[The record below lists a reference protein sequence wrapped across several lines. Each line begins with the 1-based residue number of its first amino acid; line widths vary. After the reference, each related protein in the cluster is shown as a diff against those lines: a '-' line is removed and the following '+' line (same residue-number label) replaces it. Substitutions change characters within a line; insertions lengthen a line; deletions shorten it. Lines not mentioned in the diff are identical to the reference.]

1 MITGGPA
8 QQTVA
13 VPGGWGSG
21 KTSLMRLVQDLL
33 TEAEIPTV
41 WFNAWRYEREPE
53 LVVPLLLTIE
63 DDLKRANWLEEG
75 RLTAASL
82 RLRTFSAA
90 LLRGLTLRS
99 GVVDFSGKDASD
111 FVGSQGEGKETDA
124 SIYFGF
130 VTRLEQMVRELGG
143 GDEHFRMVIF
153 VDDLDRC
160 QGPAMFRLM
169 ESMK

>member
-1 MITGGPA
+1 MLRRLVTYLLGLANQTRPDWQQVNQLYRMITGGPA

-130 VTRLEQMVRELGG
+130 VTSGSTFLY
-143 GDEHFRMVIF
+143 
-153 VDDLDRC
+153 
-160 QGPAMFRLM
+160 
-169 ESMK
+169 